1 MSRLVNV
8 YFKLISGKVHFLLVI
23 FQIPGRKM
31 PFSASSQNSISEKSI
46 SGHFEVSFLEI
57 QNFSTVGVVIC
68 H

>member
-31 PFSASSQNSISEKSI
+31 PFSASSQNSITEKSI

-57 QNFSTVGVVIC
+57 
-68 H
+68 